1 MAHFIVKFLESI
13 SKFDVKFREG
23 ASEFNMDFG
32 ELSVLPNAEVYSGS
46 YEITP
51 AVELQTV
58 GTAQK
63 FMKYDMTI
71 NAIPYFDV
79 SNTAGGS
86 TVYIGNELE
95 Y

>member
-1 MAHFIVKFLESI
+1 MAHFVI
-13 SKFDVKFREG
+13 KFRKSPCSFI
-23 ASEFNMDFG
+23 AKFG

-51 AVELQTV
+51 AVKLQNV
-58 GTAQK
+58 PTAQK

-95 Y
+95 